1 MGCTPAKKNEKSGI
15 NDKNEKKGKSIFILN
30 FNISN
35 RFR

>member
-15 NDKNEKKGKSIFILN
+15 NDKNEKKGKSTFISN
-30 FNISN
+30 FNFST